1 MKHVIGVFTMFVFCI
16 SFTNLF
22 AGAQE
27 DLFTA
32 TKQMNF
38 EGVKKA
44 IEDGADVNGED
55 ASGNLA
61 LNHAFFSPE
70 ITQFL
75 LEKGSDPNGGKYPA
89 LINACNNYSV
99 KVAEILLKAGA
110 DPNKRGIVD
119 PSDIMRAMIKAE
131 KAKDEPNQAL
141 IDVWSNMI
149 GTQPTSKVTALQQTV
164 QGSNCVPGL
173 KLLVEHGVKIDIEGA
188 GNIYHIIATFSNSAQ
203 MRKSRFTEG
212 APNMVSFGYKV
223 PDWYSNLPDEVNG
236 SAAEMLDLIA
246 SISTEGIN
254 KPDAQGFTPLVIAL
268 KSLNSVASDDDTKQ
282 SIAKGL
288 IKYGADPK
296 LTCEWDYGAGEST
309 WIPICTAA
317 EYGDLELIKIML
329 EKGADINSSTVTTNL
344 SMLAKEA
351 VTDATWGGE
360 KYTPLI
366 ISIMFNNLGV
376 ASYLVDQGADLVIG
390 SEGYAF
396 IYVSH
401 KDLDAPF
408 RCFATVEEKTPI
420 YWAVEHN
427 DMDLVKKIADKIA
440 NTDHPNFEYEII
452 AGATPDK
459 IEGGRFNYNYMC
471 PTGEDYEKTPSE
483 YAARAGNAAAMEYL
497 KNLGM

>member
-1 MKHVIGVFTMFVFCI
+1 MKVCLSYLIIVLCFLNVSI
-16 SFTNLF
+16 F

-32 TKQMNF
+32 AKQMDF

-70 ITQFL
+70 ITQYL

-119 PSDIMRAMIKAE
+119 PSDVMRAMIKAE
-131 KAKDEPNQAL
+131 KEKDEPNQAL
-141 IDVWSNMI
+141 IDAWSNMI

-173 KLLVEHGVKIDIEGA
+173 KLLVDHGVKIDIEGA

-254 KPDAQGFTPLVIAL
+254 TPDAQGFTPLVIAL

-296 LTCEWDYGAGEST
+296 LTCVWDYGAGETT

-317 EYGDLELIKIML
+317 EYGDLELIKTML
-329 EKGADINSSTVTTNL
+329 EKGVGINSTTVTTNL
-344 SMLAKEA
+344 SKVATEA
-351 VTDATWGGE
+351 VSDATWGGE
-360 KYTPLI
+360 GYTPLI
-366 ISIMFNNLGV
+366 IAAMFKNIDV
-376 ASYLVDQGADLVIG
+376 ASYLVDQGADLTIG

-396 IYVSH
+396 VYFGH
-401 KDLDAPF
+401 EDLDAPF
-408 RCFATVEEKTPI
+408 RCMATVEGKTPI
-420 YWAVEHN
+420 YWALETLN
-427 DMDLVKKIADKIA
+427 LGLVKKIADKIVG
-440 NTDHPNFEYEII
+440 TSPPNFEFEVI
-452 AGATPDK
+452 AGATPDG
-459 IEGGRFNYNYMC
+459 IEGGRYGYNYQC
-471 PTGEDYEKTPSE
+471 PTGEDFEKTPSE
-483 YAARAGNAAAMEYL
+483 YALRAGFPEAAQYCES
-497 KNLGM
+497 LGL